1 MVKGLARNGVIRVNE
16 DVKKDAEL
24 ILTELGLSVAT
35 AVEIFFRQ
43 ISRDKKFPFV
53 ISKIDTPN
61 RLTVKTIRD
70 ANNGA
75 DLQGPFN
82 TVEDLME
89 HLNA

>member
-1 MVKGLARNGVIRVNE
+1 MSGLARNGVIRVNE
-16 DVKKDAEL
+16 DVKRDAEL

-61 RLTVKTIRD
+61 KLTVRAIHD
-70 ANNGA
+70 ANNET

-82 TVEDLME
+82 NVEDLME
-89 HLNA
+89 HLNV

>member
-1 MVKGLARNGVIRVNE
+1 MARNGVIRVNE
-16 DVKKDAEL
+16 DVKRDAEL

-53 ISKIDTPN
+53 ISKVDTPN
-61 RLTVKTIRD
+61 KLTFRAIHDSNND
-70 ANNGA
+70 AN
-75 DLQGPFN
+75 LQGPFN
-82 TVEDLME
+82 TVEELME